1 MDSIDVEYID
11 SHLCDGEDGQEEEE
25 EESLRSIPRDVPN
38 YADTMYHSTIPS
50 SLLCPYQYTPDP
62 QDNYGFSNPAPSVSQ
77 DNSLPPLYT
86 PSTIFHDFS
95 QDYSGSM
102 LPSSLPFSDP
112 FPVEEYPALS
122 SLQSDSNSLQSHE
135 RSQDMD
141 IEFIPESNQ
150 EEEQLLRRKLQIIR
164 QIQIY
169 SNQIQQFVN
178 NINTRSNQFE
188 QLSNMNEER
197 RRNRLANLYVFYSNK
212 KKFRCRADNDVEFIS
227 STSAPRP
234 SPQQS
239 QQPSSYID
247 LTVNENVPVIQA
259 NTSNPTVQQAIE
271 STNNEESYVPLPL
284 D

>member
-38 YADTMYHSTIPS
+38 YADSMYHSTIPS
-50 SLLCPYQYTPDP
+50 SLLCPYQYTPDL
-62 QDNYGFSNPAPSVSQ
+62 QYNYGFSNPAPSVSQ